1 MESNF
6 YSDKENDGDFPQA
19 FEDYLAARLEG
30 NLQGLNLSEEEFEYV
45 LDRLVE
51 EELQEEVLELSQIAF
66 EKYPYSLHLLT
77 RLCDTLVITGN
88 PQKAIEMLESYS
100 DSFNASSA
108 IYLLFSRA
116 NIAQGQYNHARDY
129 FYKALEC
136 TDGESDTMESVC
148 ALAQDCIDF
157 GNHSEALYYLTKA
170 QKLGTLPYEYYND
183 IAFCH
188 DRLDNPGMAEEYYNK
203 YLDNNPFNDTVW
215 FNMGTV
221 AARMHNFDKAIEA
234 FEYSIALNSG
244 NASSLYNLAVV
255 YMNLQR
261 YANAAEV
268 FEQFNAIDPDELG
281 RLGLGESYI
290 RLRRWEDARI
300 QFESILPGSD
310 KANEA
315 RAGLSSLDAILCLNG
330 ADGMEDSVQSRAQER
345 FKELFMDILNNG
357 TAWLGVVY
365 DMLPQLQH
373 EEWFLQFLESIK
385 KQ

>member
-6 YSDKENDGDFPQA
+6 YSDKENEGDFPQA

-30 NLQGLNLSEEEFEYV
+30 NLQGLNFSEEEFEYV

-51 EELQEEVLELSQIAF
+51 EELQDEVLELSQIAF
-66 EKYPYSLHLLT
+66 ERYPYSQHLFT
-77 RLCDTLVITGN
+77 RLCDTLIITGN
-88 PQKAIEMLESYS
+88 PKQAVEILDSYA
-100 DSFNASSA
+100 DSFTCSSA
-108 IYLLFSRA
+108 IYLLYSRA
-116 NIAQGQYNHARDY
+116 NIAQNQFNHARDY

-157 GNHSEALYYLTKA
+157 GNHQEALYYLTKA
-170 QKLGTLPYEYYND
+170 QKLGKMPYEYYND

-188 DRLDNPGMAEEYYNK
+188 DRLDDPGKAEEYYDK

-290 RLRRWEDARI
+290 RLRRWEDARL
-300 QFESILPGSD
+300 QFESILPDSD

-315 RAGLSSLDAILCLNG
+315 RAGLCSLDAILCLNSAEAQG
-330 ADGMEDSVQSRAQER
+330 EEVKAKAQER
-345 FKELFMDILNNG
+345 FKELIMEILDNG

-373 EEWFLQFLESIK
+373 EEWFLHFLESIK